1 MTQAQ
6 RIVTKI
12 PLDELWTDS
21 STLAY
26 ERQEYLTERQVQE
39 LILQGDLALAEASC
53 GLKLSWI
60 SPDSALEF
68 FKKQIKGHVIDDP
81 DRIILEEYEDHWC
94 YLASLWRDA
103 EGQKLI
109 LLETYH

>member
-6 RIVTKI
+6 RIVVKI

-21 STLAY
+21 AILAH
-26 ERQEYLTERQVQE
+26 ERQEYLTELQVHR
-39 LILQGDLALAEASC
+39 LVLKGDIAVAEASC

-60 SPDSALEF
+60 SPNKALEF
-68 FKKQIKGHVIDDP
+68 FKNKVKRHVVDDP
-81 DRIILEEYEDHWC
+81 DRIILEDYHDQWC
-94 YLASLWRDA
+94 YLASKWEHAD
-103 EGQKLI
+103 GQKVI